1 MAWTSTRLA
10 VLGTVLLASIVSVI
24 AVGQRELSRN
34 RPETAEYNLTVY
46 PDNSMLMPA
55 GYRHQPQDRLK
66 STLSYDRQT
75 LARLGLEP
83 QFARL

>member
-34 RPETAEYNLTVY
+34 KPAMAELSLAVY
-46 PDNSMLMPA
+46 PDNSMLMPT
-55 GYRHQPQDRLK
+55 GYRHQDHMK
-66 STLSYDRQT
+66 SSLTYERQP
-75 LARLGLEP
+75 LAARLGLEP
-83 QFARL
+83 RFARL

>member
-34 RPETAEYNLTVY
+34 KPEMAELSMTAY
-46 PDNSMLMPA
+46 PDNSMLIPA
-55 GYRHQPQDRLK
+55 GYRHQDHMK
-66 STLSYDRQT
+66 SLLVHERPTLV
-75 LARLGLEP
+75 RLGLEP
-83 QFARL
+83 RFARL